1 MSNLEQNVIGL
12 TAKPAL
18 VVVDMINGFTDSA
31 CPLGTDCPDVVSAN
45 VELLM
50 AFRDRGLPIFFTTV
64 VYDNDQQAT
73 VFRHKV
79 PALNVLQRGSHWVSI
94 DAAMGRL
101 ETEPLIEKHW
111 PSAFHETDLDGQL
124 RALGVDSLVVT
135 GLTTSGCVRASAV
148 DGLQNNY
155 QVVVAKE
162 AVGDRNPAAHEANL
176 FDLNAKY
183 ADVMSVAEIVASL

>member
-18 VVVDMINGFTDSA
+18 VVVDMINAFTDPD
-31 CPLGTDCPDVVSAN
+31 CPLGTYCPDVVSAN

-50 AFRDRGLPIFFTTV
+50 AFRYRGLPIFFTTV

-101 ETEPLIEKHW
+101 ESEPLIEKQW
-111 PSAFHETDLDGQL
+111 PSAFHETGLDTQL
-124 RALGVDSLVVT
+124 RGLGVDW
-135 GLTTSGCVRASAV
+135 
-148 DGLQNNY
+148 
-155 QVVVAKE
+155 
-162 AVGDRNPAAHEANL
+162 
-176 FDLNAKY
+176 
-183 ADVMSVAEIVASL
+183 